1 MYEDENRDL
10 GPAAEYAEATYVA
23 ELAAGPDPM
32 AFMVRYKFVVIAILV
47 VAALVSALPL
57 RAVFTTP
64 DTYAPTIATIDE
76 KKTTVLGLTAA
87 AAGASAAITAIPD
100 DVGTPVADKL
110 MDLCS
115 NFTIVLV
122 ALYLEKYL
130 LTIFGFTT
138 FAVLIPVACALFA
151 ASLLFFRSRGGA
163 VCAHIA
169 RKLLALGVVLM
180 LAVPVSVFVT
190 DMIDT
195 TYETSAEITGEQVDE
210 ASGADAKEDDSNVL
224 DYLLSIPG
232 AVVDGLTSVSEEL
245 LNQVNRLIEW
255 FAVMVVTSCVIPIL
269 VLVFFLWMA
278 NLILGI
284 NIDVPM
290 NALKARGSRLKQ
302 MPAKAMK
309 PSRKG

>member
-1 MYEDENRDL
+1 
-10 GPAAEYAEATYVA
+10 
-23 ELAAGPDPM
+23 
-32 AFMVRYKFVVIAILV
+32 
-47 VAALVSALPL
+47 
-57 RAVFTTP
+57 
-64 DTYAPTIATIDE
+64 
-76 KKTTVLGLTAA
+76 
-87 AAGASAAITAIPD
+87 
-100 DVGTPVADKL
+100 
-110 MDLCS
+110 
-115 NFTIVLV
+115 
-122 ALYLEKYL
+122 
-130 LTIFGFTT
+130 
-138 FAVLIPVACALFA
+138 
-151 ASLLFFRSRGGA
+151 
-163 VCAHIA
+163 
-169 RKLLALGVVLM
+169 M

-195 TYETSAEITGEQVDE
+195 TYETSAEIAGEQVDE
-210 ASGADAKEDDSNVL
+210 ASGADAEEGDGNVL